1 MEVEV
6 GQIVNTHGIKGEVK
20 VKSNSDFTETRFQP
34 GEQLLVKHNNTEIV
48 YTVASYRIHKGFHM
62 LRFEGINNINDI
74 EHLKGDYIYQ
84 ERDHQDIELGEHEYY
99 YSDIIGCTVFK
110 DDDTPIGRVINIF
123 ETGAND
129 VMVVRATADSI
140 DAEERMIPWHKDV
153 VQRVDLEAGRIYVNW
168 GVDY

>member
-62 LRFEGINNINDI
+62 LRFEGINNINEI
-74 EHLKGDYIYQ
+74 EHLKNAC
-84 ERDHQDIELGEHEYY
+84 E
-99 YSDIIGCTVFK
+99 GCPT
-110 DDDTPIGRVINIF
+110 
-123 ETGAND
+123 E
-129 VMVVRATADSI
+129 SI
-140 DAEERMIPWHKDV
+140 KISQHPFNKKEV
-153 VQRVDLEAGRIYVNW
+153 
-168 GVDY
+168 

>member
-48 YTVASYRIHKGFHM
+48 YT
-62 LRFEGINNINDI
+62 
-74 EHLKGDYIYQ
+74 
-84 ERDHQDIELGEHEYY
+84 
-99 YSDIIGCTVFK
+99 
-110 DDDTPIGRVINIF
+110 PIGRVINIY

-129 VMVVRATADSI
+129 VWVVKG
-140 DAEERMIPWHKDV
+140 EKEYLIPYIEDV
-153 VQRVDLEAGRIYVNW
+153 VKDIDIENKTIKITPMEGLL
-168 GVDY
+168 D